1 MDGYNGSIELIA
13 GLTTKNGNTGY
24 FLLNTEQ
31 IQATA
36 EGKSLFDYLNELV
49 IGGGTLT
56 PEQIEQIEKI
66 STLEA
71 ENEELKTRITE
82 LETNVKV
89 YATLEE
95 LQLMLDDIFGTSTYV
110 TGLDADGYVMTD
122 ADGYTIQF
130 RE

>member
-31 IQATA
+31 IQATT
-36 EGKSLFDYLNELV
+36 EGKSLFDYLNDLV

-56 PEQIEQIEKI
+56 PEQTEQIEKI

-95 LQLMLDDIFGTSTYV
+95 LQLMLDEIFGTSTYV

>member
-31 IQATA
+31 IQATT
-36 EGKSLFDYLNELV
+36 EGKSLFDYLNDLV

-56 PEQIEQIEKI
+56 PEQTEQIEKI

-95 LQLMLDDIFGTSTYV
+95 LQLMLDEIFGTSTYV

-130 RE
+130 RK

>member
-36 EGKSLFDYLNELV
+36 EGKSLFDYLNDLV

-56 PEQIEQIEKI
+56 PEQTEQIEKI